1 MTRPDDEPLAGG
13 VRPTGAGAAGRL
25 LVALL
30 GDYWY
35 DSTAFIPSSAL
46 VDLTSEFGVSE
57 AATRAALSRLSRRG
71 GLEGTRSGR
80 TTAYRLAPDLV
91 DLAHRAGRA
100 LMRFGAEPTSW
111 DGRWTCV
118 AVSLRGVD
126 GRRRNV
132 ARRLR
137 RLGMGMLFD
146 DLWITPHPSVDP
158 VLRAV
163 ADLEPG
169 AVVVFRAAEVAVPE
183 ATDLLSAWDLDA
195 LRAVHEALIA
205 SVDHLRERLD
215 RGAMG
220 PAEALIARTDLTV
233 RWREL
238 VSSDP
243 RLPDELLPDDWPR
256 SRARRCFVEG
266 YDALGPLAELRVA
279 HLVGERVGPEGRPR
293 HHRVD
298 DIA

>member
-1 MTRPDDEPLAGG
+1 MTRTDEPRRASL
-13 VRPTGAGAAGRL
+13 RPAGAGAAGRL
-25 LVALL
+25 LIALL

-46 VDLTSEFGVSE
+46 VDLTGEFGVSE

-80 TTAYRLAPDLV
+80 TTAYRLPPDLV
-91 DLAHRAGRA
+91 DLAHHAGRA
-100 LMRFGAEPTSW
+100 LMRFGAEPTQW

-118 AVSLRGVD
+118 AVSLRGSD
-126 GRRRNV
+126 GPRRTL

-137 RLGMGMLFD
+137 RLGLGLLFD
-146 DLWITPHPSVDP
+146 DLWITPHPSVEP
-158 VLRAV
+158 VRRAV

-169 AVVVFRAAEVAVPE
+169 TAVVFRAAEVAVPE
-183 ATDLLSAWDLDA
+183 VADLLSAWDLDA
-195 LRAVHEALIA
+195 VRAVHEALIT
-205 SVDHLRERLD
+205 SVDDLRGRLD

-220 PAEALIARTDLTV
+220 PAEALIARTELTV

-256 SRARRCFVEG
+256 AHARRCFVEG

-279 HLVGERVGPEGRPR
+279 HLVGERVGPAGRPR

-298 DIA
+298 DIT